1 MVDALHWA
9 AALWMAGRATE
20 LREHLAATYGGNEV
34 FWQVVQ
40 ALSEVLM
47 EGDKERQ
54 ILQGLLYHHR
64 QHYAGSSF
72 QLRLP
77 GIETGK

>member
-1 MVDALHWA
+1 
-9 AALWMAGRATE
+9 
-20 LREHLAATYGGNEV
+20 
-34 FWQVVQ
+34 
-40 ALSEVLM
+40 M